1 MIHDLRYALRV
12 LAKSPAFAVV
22 AVLTLALGIGAT
34 TGVFTVVHAVL
45 LRPLAY
51 RDPQRLVTILHGGN
65 PVSPA
70 NFYDLQEQSRS
81 FGQMAAAEA
90 WGADLTGRDKPEHLP
105 GVRVT
110 PELFPLLGIDPILGR
125 VFTFSEE
132 RGVILSHRLWQRRFG
147 ADPAILQQTL
157 ILNGQPHPVL
167 GVMPADFQFP
177 PFWFTR
183 AELWAP
189 LPLAPRRLQRGGQSL
204 RLFARLKPGVTVG
217 QAQAEMDGTWQRL
230 AAQYPQSNRNLRANV
245 TPLHE
250 NVVGNVRSTLVVL
263 LGAVALV
270 LLAACANVANLLL
283 ARAAARR
290 KEMAIRVAL
299 GAGRRHLVR
308 QLLTESLLLSLLG
321 AALGLALAS
330 SATRALLAVLPEGAL
345 PRAQTILLDPT
356 VLAFTLLLSVFTT
369 LLFGLLPLSSRPPRL
384 PVAVTSQLA
393 LACILLI
400 AAGLLIRSFRRLQSL
415 DPGFNP
421 RQVLSMVVSST
432 GVSDRAVFYQELLR
446 RVRSVPGVESAGAI
460 NHLPLAGDMWNLSI
474 LPEGYV
480 SDPRPVAVYRVTL
493 PGYFQTMGLP
503 LAAGRD
509 FTDHDTASAPRVVIV
524 NETFARRFWPNQSA
538 LGRRIRRGDAGWLT
552 IIGVARDARQSD
564 WIAPTLPEFYVPY
577 LQEPSAYLTLVVRG
591 PASGLAAAVQNEV
604 WSLDRDVPISQVAT
618 LDQVITAKTWR
629 ARFSMSLMAAF
640 AVVALAL
647 AAVGIYGVVSYAV
660 VRRTREIGIRMAL
673 GARPADV
680 RSLILRQTSRFLLAG
695 VVLGLAGALLATRL
709 LSTLLYGVRPTDP
722 VTFLT
727 VPVVLAAVGL
737 LAAWLPARRGART
750 DPWLALRQE

>member
-12 LAKSPAFAVV
+12 LAKSPAFTAV

-45 LRPLAY
+45 LRPLSY
-51 RDPQRLVTILHGGN
+51 RHPHRLVTILHGGS

-70 NFYDLQEQSRS
+70 NFYDLQEQSTS
-81 FGQMAAAEA
+81 FDQMAAAEA
-90 WGADLTGRDKPEHLP
+90 WGADLTGRDQPEHLP
-105 GVRVT
+105 GLRVT

-125 VFTFSEE
+125 VFTSNEE
-132 RGVILSHRLWQRRFG
+132 RGVLLSYRLWQRRFG

-157 ILNGQPHPVL
+157 VLNGQPHQVL

-204 RLFARLKPGVTVG
+204 RLFARLKPGVTVA
-217 QAQAEMDGTWQRL
+217 QAQAEMDGIWERL
-230 AAQYPQSNRNLRANV
+230 AAQYPPNNRNLRANV

-250 NVVGNVRSTLVVL
+250 NVVGNVRPTLVVL
-263 LGAVALV
+263 LGAVVLV

-290 KEMAIRVAL
+290 KEMALRVAL

-330 SATRALLAVLPEGAL
+330 WATRALLAALPEGAL
-345 PRAQTILLDPT
+345 PRAQTISLDPA

-369 LLFGLLPLSSRPPRL
+369 LLFGLLPLSPRSPRL
-384 PVAVTSQLA
+384 PLAVTSQLA

-400 AAGLLIRSFRRLQSL
+400 AAGLLIRSFLHLQSR

-421 RQVLSMVVSST
+421 RHVLSMVVSSP
-432 GVSDRAVFYQELLR
+432 GVSDRAVFYQELLH
-446 RVRSVPGVESAGAI
+446 RVRSLPGVESAGAI
-460 NHLPLAGDMWNLSI
+460 NHLPLAGDMWSLSV
-474 LPEGYV
+474 LSEGYV
-480 SDPRPVAVYRVTL
+480 SDAPPVAVYRVTL

-503 LAAGRD
+503 LVAGRD
-509 FTDHDTASAPRVVIV
+509 FTDHDAASSPRVVIV
-524 NETFARRFWPNQSA
+524 NETFARRFWPNQTA
-538 LGRRIRRGDAGWLT
+538 LGKRIRRGDAGWLT
-552 IIGVARDARQSD
+552 ITGVARDARQSE

-577 LQEPSAYLTLVVRG
+577 LQEPSSYLTLVVRG
-591 PASGLAAAVQNEV
+591 PVSGLTAALQNEV
-604 WSLDRDVPISQVAT
+604 WSLDRNLTIAQVST
-618 LDQVITAKTWR
+618 MDQIITAQTWR
-629 ARFSMSLMAAF
+629 ARFSMNLMAAF
-640 AVVALAL
+640 AAVALAL
-647 AAVGIYGVVSYAV
+647 AAGGIYGVVSYAV

-680 RSLILRQTSRFLLAG
+680 RALLLRHTSRFLLAG
-695 VVLGLAGALLATRL
+695 IALGLAGAWGATRL

-722 VTFLT
+722 ATFLT
-727 VPVVLAAVGL
+727 VPLLLTAVGL